1 MNIIYSIPA
10 FAWLLLSVVFFAVGE
25 YFSKKFA
32 LEPSLKFVLLI
43 LSAYILGTL
52 AWLPAILQKNQ
63 LSVTGTIWS
72 VLSVLATIGI
82 GIFIF
87 KEQLNLWQ
95 TIGIILAIIAVWLL
109 SFH

>member
-1 MNIIYSIPA
+1 MNIFYTIPA

-32 LEPSLKFVLLI
+32 LGPSLKFVLLI

-63 LSVTGTIWS
+63 LSITGTIWS

-87 KEQLNLWQ
+87 KEHLNALQ
-95 TIGIILAIIAVWLL
+95 VTGLVFAITALALL
-109 SFH
+109 NYR

>member
-1 MNIIYSIPA
+1 MSIIYSIPA
-10 FAWLLLSVVFFAVGE
+10 FVWLLLSVAFFAIGE
-25 YFSKKFA
+25 YFSKKLA
-32 LEPSLKFVLLI
+32 LGPSIKFVLLI
-43 LSAYILGTL
+43 LLAYVLGTL

-82 GIFIF
+82 GILIF
-87 KEQLNLWQ
+87 KEQLSLLQ
-95 TIGIILAIIAVWLL
+95 IIGIILAIIAVGLL

>member
-1 MNIIYSIPA
+1 MNIFYTIPA
-10 FAWLLLSVVFFAVGE
+10 FAWLLLSVAFFATGE

-32 LEPSLKFVLLI
+32 LGPSWKYVAMI
-43 LSAYILGTL
+43 LAAYISGTL

-82 GIFIF
+82 GLLIF
-87 KEQLNLWQ
+87 KEHLNAMQITGL
-95 TIGIILAIIAVWLL
+95 IFAIAALALL
-109 SFH
+109 NYR